1 MTNVVHEGEY
11 SKVKHTG
18 NAQRREVEYL
28 EYFKIP
34 TPEGEHLHILNLG
47 IRWKWV
53 ASFMFRTLHSWKKKN
68 SMCQTLGT
76 DVVQEN
82 LSAPA
87 DTQTAITP
95 GRSFPQPSHYAD
107 LFQLIIKLPVRDLKP

>member
-1 MTNVVHEGEY
+1 VNICTFLISALDGSEWPASCSG
-11 SKVKHTG
+11 
-18 NAQRREVEYL
+18 R
-28 EYFKIP
+28 FIP
-34 TPEGEHLHILNLG
+34 E
-47 IRWKWV
+47 
-53 ASFMFRTLHSWKKKN
+53 KKKN
-68 SMCQTLGT
+68 SMCHTLGT